1 MVTRASAIITTPGEG
16 IDDRSV
22 LCHQPLIWR
31 GMVHRVDVSNDR
43 RMAESLLDIEAD
55 EIPDVISEL
64 ARANRLSIVM
74 QSLNRLLLHPA
85 DRELGRR
92 ALRHLG
98 FVDD

>member
-1 MVTRASAIITTPGEG
+1 
-16 IDDRSV
+16 
-22 LCHQPLIWR
+22 
-31 GMVHRVDVSNDR
+31 MVHRVDVSNDR
-43 RMAESLLDIEAD
+43 RLAESLLDIEAD

>member
-1 MVTRASAIITTPGEG
+1 
-16 IDDRSV
+16 
-22 LCHQPLIWR
+22 
-31 GMVHRVDVSNDR
+31 MVHRVDVSNDR